1 MSDALSV
8 SAETARIDGAAA
20 RSCPADIL
28 PVRAE
33 ALVFEAGG
41 RRLIDGIDLD
51 LQQGTRTVVMG
62 PNGAGK
68 SLLLRLLHG
77 LIAPSGGRVLWNGR
91 TADAAALRRQA
102 MVFQK
107 PILLRRS
114 VAANIAYALKVRR
127 LPRAEREARVGE
139 MLTLANLDRLAG
151 APARVLSGGEQQR
164 LALARALAT
173 GPEILFLDE
182 PTSSLDPASTELI
195 ERIVD
200 EAAGRGTKIVLVTHD
215 LGQARR
221 LADEVVFIHRGRIA
235 ERGAAVGFFQS
246 PASEPAA
253 DFLSGKL
260 VI

>member
-1 MSDALSV
+1 MPEALSL
-8 SAETARIDGAAA
+8 AAA
-20 RSCPADIL
+20 PPVVATRSGPADIL
-28 PVRAE
+28 PLRAE
-33 ALVFEAGG
+33 GLVFEAGG

-51 LQQGTRTVVMG
+51 VQHGTRTVVLG

-77 LIAPSGGRVLWNGR
+77 LIAPTRGQVLWNGR
-91 TADAAALRRQA
+91 STDAAILRRQS

-107 PILLRRS
+107 PVLLRRS
-114 VAANIAYALKVRR
+114 VASNIAYALKVRR
-127 LPRAEREARVGE
+127 LPRAEREARLAD
-139 MLTLANLDRLAG
+139 MLALANLKELAG

-195 ERIVD
+195 ETIVD
-200 EAAGRGTKIVLVTHD
+200 EAAARGTKIVMVTHD
-215 LGQARR
+215 IGQARR
-221 LADEVVFIHRGRIA
+221 LADEVVFVHRGRVA
-235 ERGAAVGFFQS
+235 ERSAAFRFFQS
-246 PASEPAA
+246 PVSAPAV